1 MQPKLVKDKE
11 SGSRYPKPMEIIS
24 ALSSIGLSPQMLKD
38 IMSSSVDQNRKGGG
52 EKEVL
57 TGKKLPTHLS
67 AEPGGYG
74 YRVFFEALFQTIYPH
89 GGTTE
94 HVPGELIP
102 NDPVHDNLTLKA
114 IAKNKAIKSNDWER
128 FEKMMDN
135 TIKDQHVKISDILD
149 HSSGETAKEEQDN
162 IDETELNDLIE
173 DVWEDFRRDYK
184 ASKAK
189 LEGAVKDEVNDR
201 LREYLS
207 QNSEYLSGGVERHM
221 KKISQGKMV
230 SVEDRISNLGL
241 LTYERKEFMRKL
253 DVIRNAF
260 KIEQRNLK

>member
-1 MQPKLVKDKE
+1 MNDQFDGTFSNLDQGQELIKDEKLAAEEIDKILQPKLVKDKE

-38 IMSSSVDQNRKGGG
+38 IMSSSVDQNRKGG

-207 QNSEYLSGGVERHM
+207 
-221 KKISQGKMV
+221 
-230 SVEDRISNLGL
+230 
-241 LTYERKEFMRKL
+241 
-253 DVIRNAF
+253 
-260 KIEQRNLK
+260 